1 MFNNIYSFTLD
12 LGILM
17 TLGNVLGLIALIA
30 FSLLLGAIGLIISY
44 LISPSKPNLTKRLR
58 YETGNPPKG
67 RARGL
72 LGMQYYLY
80 ILLFLI
86 VEPIFIFLFL
96 IIPSIKS
103 GNNFASVLGIAFL
116 MYLLPLYYGIKLTR
130 ISGE

>member
-96 IIPSIKS
+96 IIPSVKS
-103 GNNFASVLGIAFL
+103 SNFALILGIAFL